1 MVLITME
8 QVLYFL
14 YTVVRINT
22 DVRRLRMFNQAAAAA
37 LGPDVGAVRMPHA

>member
-8 QVLYFL
+8 LYFL